1 MEENVIV
8 MHDEQGNEE
17 SFQVLDLIP
26 YEDKEYVVL
35 MPVDEEDMSI
45 VILQMESIDEENG
58 SLIPVTDEAV
68 MEALAQIV
76 SEKYKDEF
84 DLED

>member
-1 MEENVIV
+1 MEDNVIV
-8 MHDEQGNEE
+8 LHYEQGNEE
-17 SFQVLDLIP
+17 SFKVMDLIP

-45 VILQMESIDEENG
+45 VILQMESVDEENG

-68 MEALAQIV
+68 MEALSEIV
-76 SEKYKDEF
+76 AEKYKDEF
-84 DLED
+84 DLEG